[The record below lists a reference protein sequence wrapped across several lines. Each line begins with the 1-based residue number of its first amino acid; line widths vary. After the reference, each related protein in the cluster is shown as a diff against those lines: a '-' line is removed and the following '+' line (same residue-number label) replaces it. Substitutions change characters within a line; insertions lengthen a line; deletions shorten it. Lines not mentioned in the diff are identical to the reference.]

1 MRNLVKVEGSD
12 KGNLMLYALSTC
24 VWCKKTK
31 AFLDELGVAYTYVFV
46 DLESNREQEQLETE
60 IAEFNPEIS
69 YPTLIINNQSCVV
82 GYSPDK
88 IRSLLNV

>member
-1 MRNLVKVEGSD
+1 MKHLVNVDGEN
-12 KGNLMLYALSTC
+12 KGNIMLYALSTC
-24 VWCKKTK
+24 VWCRKTK
-31 AFLDELGVAYTYVFV
+31 DLLDDLGVAYTYIFV
-46 DLESNREQEQLETE
+46 DLESNREQEKLEAE

-69 YPTLIINNQSCVV
+69 FPTMVINNKDCVV